1 MSRVNKPK
9 VEEAKTKK
17 SKLSRGEVTPIKVRN
32 VLKSTWSLL
41 ANNKKIIAK
50 LSLIYGIIYI
60 VLVQALSAPLSAVS
74 IKDTFLSAFENQL
87 TASFNTFSYILSNN
101 TTNSSNATS
110 GIYQVVLILLFSL
123 VFIYV
128 FRKAFKKQNTTVK
141 ESMYQSMY
149 PLIPYLVV
157 LFIIL
162 LELIPMDIGL
172 VLYSLVT
179 SGGIINNI
187 VEQIIFSILLVG
199 FVGFSLYLLSNSIVS
214 LYIVTLKDMTPLNS
228 LRSAKQLVMGRRFS
242 VILTILLLPVILLLV
257 AGGVLIPL
265 IMLIPALASWTYFI
279 LLIIALPII
288 HSYLYSL
295 YRELIK

>member
-9 VEEAKTKK
+9 VKEAKTKQGK
-17 SKLSRGEVTPIKVRN
+17 ISRGEVTPIKVRN

-141 ESMYQSMY
+141 ESIYQSMY

-162 LELIPMDIGL
+162 LELIPMDLGL
-172 VLYSLVT
+172 ALYSLIT
-179 SGGIINNI
+179 SAGIINNI

-199 FVGFSLYLLSNSIVS
+199 FISLSLYLLSNSIVS

-228 LRSAKQLVMGRRFS
+228 LRSAKQLVVGRRFS

-257 AGGVLIPL
+257 AVVVLIPL

-279 LLIIALPII
+279 LLIIALPIV

>member
-9 VEEAKTKK
+9 AEEAKTKK
-17 SKLSRGEVTPIKVRN
+17 SKLSRGEVRPIKVRN

-162 LELIPMDIGL
+162 LELIPMDLGL

-199 FVGFSLYLLSNSIVS
+199 FIGFSLYLLSNSIVS

-228 LRSAKQLVMGRRFS
+228 LRSAKQLVVGRRFS

-257 AGGVLIPL
+257 AVVVLIPL

-279 LLIIALPII
+279 LLIIALPIV

>member
-9 VEEAKTKK
+9 VEEAKTMKTK
-17 SKLSRGEVTPIKVRN
+17 VSKGEVRPIKVRN

-257 AGGVLIPL
+257 AGVVLIPL

>member
-17 SKLSRGEVTPIKVRN
+17 TKVSKGEVRPIKVRN

-228 LRSAKQLVMGRRFS
+228 LRSAKQLVVGRRFS

-257 AGGVLIPL
+257 AVVVLIPL

-279 LLIIALPII
+279 LLIIALPIV

>member
-1 MSRVNKPK
+1 MHVCVYILLKTFYLNVYIWSFIAIFLFLDWLWWLYLRKFDRV
-9 VEEAKTKK
+9 
-17 SKLSRGEVTPIKVRN
+17 RQ
-32 VLKSTWSLL
+32 
-41 ANNKKIIAK
+41 
-50 LSLIYGIIYI
+50 IIYI

-74 IKDTFLSAFENQL
+74 IKDSFLSAFENQL

-162 LELIPMDIGL
+162 LELIPMDLGL

-199 FVGFSLYLLSNSIVS
+199 FIGFSLYLLSNSIVS

-228 LRSAKQLVMGRRFS
+228 LRSAKQLVVGRRFS

-257 AGGVLIPL
+257 AVVVLIPL

-279 LLIIALPII
+279 LLIIALPIV